1 MKEMT
6 VRPILL
12 AVFATRLLPQ
22 AVFAQNT
29 PYGKEPLAHTFS
41 IVARDPATG
50 EMGVAVQSHWFSVG
64 TLVSWGEAGV
74 GVVATQS
81 FVNPSYGSN
90 GLELMKNGLTANQAL
105 ESLLANDP
113 GEGVRQVAMIDAQ
126 GNVAAHTGSN
136 CISEAGHYVGENFS
150 VQANM
155 MTNATVW
162 PAMAKAFEEAEGDLA
177 DRMMA
182 ALEAAQDEGGDI
194 RGKQSAAL
202 LVVQSEATGYPWVD
216 RKIDIRISDSPTPL
230 AELKRQLAVAKAYE
244 YMNTGDYYV
253 EEGEFDKA
261 MEAYSTAES
270 MFPDNKEMKF
280 WHAVT
285 LANIGEV
292 DEALELFTEVFADGG
307 DNWRMLIDRLIDPG
321 LLTVSEADLKRIQE
335 VK

>member
-1 MKEMT
+1 YSCLSST
-6 VRPILL
+6 QLVIFALL
-12 AVFATRLLPQ
+12 LISQ
-22 AVFAQNT
+22 GIFAQNT

-41 IVARDPATG
+41 IVAYDPETK

-81 FVNPSYGSN
+81 FVNPMYGTQ
-90 GLELMKNGLTANQAL
+90 GLALMKNGLSAEQAL
-105 ESLLANDP
+105 EGLIANDP
-113 GEGVRQVAMIDAQ
+113 GEAVRQVAMIDAA

-136 CISEAGHYVGENFS
+136 CIAEAGHYIGENFS

-162 PAMAKAFEEAEGDLA
+162 PAMAKAYEEAEGDLA

-182 ALEAAQDEGGDI
+182 ALEAAQAEGGDI

-202 LVVQSEATGYPWVD
+202 LVVQGDATGFPWVD
-216 RKIDIRISDSPTPL
+216 RSIDIRISDSPTPL
-230 AELKRQLAVAKAYE
+230 KELRWQLTVAKAYD
-244 YMNTGDYYV
+244 YMNAGDYYV
-253 EEGEFDKA
+253 EEGEFEKA
-261 MEAYSTAES
+261 MEAYGTAEK

-285 LANIGEV
+285 LANIGEME
-292 DEALELFTEVFADGG
+292 EALKLFSEVFAADGE
-307 DNWRMLIDRLIDPG
+307 NWRTLIDRLVAPG
-321 LLTVSEADLKRIQE
+321 LITVSEEDLKRIQQ